1 MVYDIDD
8 KFSKDIEVIKK
19 FNQKLWNKM
28 LINEIKILGESLNS
42 ILD

>member
-19 FNQKLWNKM
+19 FNQKLWNKT